1 MGAPSRYDIQ
11 KKLVVFAE
19 TVRANIDNKN
29 GMSLE
34 EFNNELHYWILEPV
48 QGLSMTNYYEDTQW
62 IHDEIAQVG
71 DELIHEKKDKLRIK
85 RECQMDMTVL
95 LDKMKEFGL
104 DEAIS
109 RSEIEDL
116 EGQIEELHE
125 IVNTLQDEAKENKL
139 EIKRI
144 TEENFQLR
152 KGRDKSRQSEDDEED
167 EEDEEYEEEA
177 PKLIDESQTK
187 SIAEFK
193 ALQNEDEFAEERM
206 EFYQNDSNITKSQA
220 YIAWK
225 TKALESKE
233 KISDLERER
242 KQSTEVLNEK
252 IGKLKQTVQELQASK
267 ANATIE
273 HESHVQAYQ
282 NEIAKFKKK
291 HQESEKVR
299 KSSISALHDNLFSKL
314 LEAEAEH
321 EEVTADYKQQIG
333 KLQKANK
340 AFEGSMNAMAINKV
354 DTIQNAAKTIQELR
368 ESVAA
373 LSKQCEM
380 LT

>member
-1 MGAPSRYDIQ
+1 MGM
-11 KKLVVFAE
+11 AE
-19 TVRANIDNKN
+19 
-29 GMSLE
+29 LE
-34 EFNNELHYWILEPV
+34 E
-48 QGLSMTNYYEDTQW
+48 
-62 IHDEIAQVG
+62 
-71 DELIHEKKDKLRIK
+71 
-85 RECQMDMTVL
+85 
-95 LDKMKEFGL
+95 
-104 DEAIS
+104 
-109 RSEIEDL
+109 
-116 EGQIEELHE
+116 QIEELHE

-152 KGRDKSRQSEDDEED
+152 KGRDKSRQSEDD

-252 IGKLKQTVQELQASK
+252 IGKLKQTVEELEASK
-267 ANATIE
+267 KTQVTE
-273 HESHVQAYQ
+273 HESHVEQYK
-282 NEIAKFKKK
+282 NEISKFRKKR
-291 HQESEKVR
+291 QESERIR
-299 KSSISALHDNLFSKL
+299 KKSVSDLHDNLFAKL
-314 LEAEAEH
+314 LKAEADHKEN
-321 EEVTADYKQQIG
+321 TADLKQQIG
-333 KLQKANK
+333 KLQRANK
-340 AFEGSMNAMAINKV
+340 AFEGSMNAMVIHKV
-354 DTIQNAAKTIQELR
+354 ESIQCAAETIQVLR

-380 LT
+380 LTRKNEALNSRTAWDSIS